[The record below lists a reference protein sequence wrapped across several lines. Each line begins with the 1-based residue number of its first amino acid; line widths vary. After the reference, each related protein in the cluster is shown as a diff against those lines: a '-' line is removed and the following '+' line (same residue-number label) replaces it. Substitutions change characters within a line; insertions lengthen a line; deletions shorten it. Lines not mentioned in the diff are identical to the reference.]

1 MKSKD
6 IFNRIEDII
15 NNKINKSDGSKTEKE
30 TDSENNS
37 DKNSFK
43 EIIYLVIQI
52 FLNVL
57 KAPFKIVAKYL
68 RDEIIIAVKK
78 DAKLYAL
85 ILGIMGVLF
94 VFFSVI
100 WLFIS
105 VAIGVYFYEQG
116 HSILISIIYSIGF
129 QIVSFIL
136 IGLIGLISSKKLKS
150 FKILK
155 KLANNKLEID

>member
-6 IFNRIEDII
+6 ILNRIENLI
-15 NNKINKSDGSKTEKE
+15 NDKFSNSDKSKIDAEIEIENKSDKTE
-30 TDSENNS
+30 
-37 DKNSFK
+37 FK
-43 EIIYLVIQI
+43 EILYLLMQL

-78 DAKLYAL
+78 DAKLYML
-85 ILGIMGVLF
+85 IMGIMGVLF

-105 VAIGVYFYEQG
+105 VAVGVYYYDNG
-116 HSILISIIYSIGF
+116 HTIFISIIYSIGF
-129 QIVSFIL
+129 QLISFIL
-136 IGLIGLISSKKLKS
+136 ITLIALLASSKLKS
-150 FKILK
+150 LKILK
-155 KLANNKLEID
+155 KLNKYNK